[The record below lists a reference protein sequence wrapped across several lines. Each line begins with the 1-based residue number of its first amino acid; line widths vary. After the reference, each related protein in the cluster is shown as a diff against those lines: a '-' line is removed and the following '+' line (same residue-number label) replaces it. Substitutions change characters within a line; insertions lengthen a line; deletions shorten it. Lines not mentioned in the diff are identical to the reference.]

1 MSAITQFVA
10 LGHKKSFGWALS
22 TSSISIKN
30 CATLNRMNHD
40 NCVRSICALS
50 EYRLKYCESRGR
62 KPPWRRHPRKS
73 ITATLTLR
81 SRGARCEERRA
92 GHSYGTV
99 TLGERRKRERVRPT
113 KAADHGDSWEEV
125 KVRFT
130 MNSAPHQHRRST
142 VFRLWSNSDEDDV
155 DIEKK
160 IWLQL
165 L

>member
-1 MSAITQFVA
+1 MQFIV
-10 LGHKKSFGWALS
+10 LINKKNHSEELSPCQLKIVSHSSGWIVML
-22 TSSISIKN
+22 
-30 CATLNRMNHD
+30 ATD
-40 NCVRSICALS
+40 QSALS
-50 EYRLKYCESRGR
+50 EYRLKNCESRGR

-73 ITATLTLR
+73 ITATLTLK

-130 MNSAPHQHRRST
+130 TNSASHQYRWST
-142 VFRLWSNSDEDDV
+142 VFRLRSNKRLELKWERCRKHVTACDF
-155 DIEKK
+155 
-160 IWLQL
+160 
-165 L
+165 